1 MKLSDFGVRWD
12 IRGGIISSRQSGPL
26 PVISSEAKRFYL
38 LAHQAFDLRKL

>member
-1 MKLSDFGVRWD
+1 MGYA
-12 IRGGIISSRQSGPL
+12 GGGQAPIISSGQSGPL

>member
-12 IRGGIISSRQSGPL
+12 IRGGI
-26 PVISSEAKRFYL
+26 ISSEAKRFYL